1 MNKFKLFSYRF
12 LYLLCGIILIY
23 MTITGSECQDALNAI
38 VPEVPGDI
46 VGNWKL
52 IEQTGSLQDICPDE
66 TVIFQTSGQAQLTC
80 PNSNT
85 ITRNFEVVSNVLTY
99 TQTSISY
106 NMEYSNNNQ
115 ELLLSGSNVDRNLK
129 YQRVVT
135 ASDPVINAP
144 LNKSNNFINSSD
156 ESR

>member
-1 MNKFKLFSYRF
+1 MNKFKLFSNRI
-12 LYLLCGIILIY
+12 LYLVCATILVY
-23 MTITGSECQDALNAI
+23 MTITGSECEDALNSLI
-38 VPEVPGDI
+38 PEVPGEV

-66 TVIFQTSGQAQLTC
+66 TVVFQSSGQAQLTC

-85 ITRNFEVVSNVLTY
+85 ITRNFEVVNNVLTY

-115 ELLLSGSNVDRNLK
+115 ELLLTGSNVSRNLK
-129 YQRVVT
+129 YQRIVT
-135 ASDPVINAP
+135 ASEPVINAP
-144 LNKSNNFINSSD
+144 LNKQNNFINSSD
-156 ESR
+156 ERR

>member
-1 MNKFKLFSYRF
+1 MNKFKLISNRS
-12 LYLLCGIILIY
+12 LYFLCGLIMVY
-23 MTITGSECQDALNAI
+23 MTVTGSECQDALNAL

-66 TVIFQTSGQAQLTC
+66 TVVFQSSGQALLTC

-85 ITRNFEVVSNVLTY
+85 ITRNFEVVNNVLTY

-115 ELLLSGSNVDRNLK
+115 ELLLTGSNVSRNLK
-129 YQRVVT
+129 YQRIVT
-135 ASDPVINAP
+135 ASEPVINAP
-144 LNKSNNFINSSD
+144 LDRLNNFINSSD
-156 ESR
+156 ERR

>member
-1 MNKFKLFSYRF
+1 MNKFKLISNRS
-12 LYLLCGIILIY
+12 LYFLCGLILVY
-23 MTITGSECQDALNAI
+23 MTVTGSECQDALNAL

-52 IEQTGSLQDICPDE
+52 IEQTGSQQDICPDE
-66 TVIFQTSGQAQLTC
+66 TVVFQSSGQAQLTC

-85 ITRNFEVVSNVLTY
+85 ITRNFEVVNNVLTY

-115 ELLLSGSNVDRNLK
+115 ELLLTGSNVSRNLK
-129 YQRVVT
+129 YQRIVT
-135 ASDPVINAP
+135 VSEPVINTP
-144 LNKSNNFINSSD
+144 LDRMNNFINSSD
-156 ESR
+156 ERR